1 MNRQRWR
8 TQGPQPAGQPNQFVR
23 RSLTVSCGLA
33 LSLAGL
39 SPAAASSPPEAI
51 LAQAGAALPPVAQ
64 APTEVV
70 TLYVDPAGVDSETNG
85 SSARP
90 FRTIS
95 YALQQASVPD
105 RVTVIQVQPGRYSA
119 DSGETFPLRLQ
130 PGIVLQGDEAAQ
142 GEQTLVVGGDRY
154 VTGLMGPQNIT
165 IVAADNSEIRG
176 LTITNPNTRGT
187 GVWVGSVNP
196 IAPLIRGNTFAEN
209 NRDGVF
215 VNGSAEPIIERN
227 RFVRNEDNGISL
239 VRRARG
245 IIRDN
250 EFVNMGFA
258 IVVGDS
264 AAPIIRGNQIR
275 ENIDGVVS
283 TTRSQP
289 LLQNNVIVS
298 NSRDGLV
305 AIGNANP
312 NLGTT
317 QIPGNNIILN
327 NGRFDIHNASRDNMM
342 AAVGNQSD
350 EDKVEGQVDFVAR
363 VIGFPDVQGHWAQTY
378 IEALV
383 AQDIIGGFPDGTY
396 QPNEPVTRAQFAA
409 ILNKAFALPP
419 KRQATDFVDVRR
431 DFWGYSAVQSAYQ
444 QGFLTGYP
452 GQIFSPSREIPR
464 LEVLV
469 SLTSGLELAGAEP
482 STLNKY
488 QDAADIPS
496 WATGAI
502 AAATEAD
509 LVVNYPAV
517 EQLNPSQQATRAD
530 VAAFVYQ
537 ALVQAGRAEP
547 VNSEYLVR

>member
-283 TTRSQP
+283 TTRSPP

>member
-350 EDKVEGQVDFVAR
+350 EDKVEGQVDF
-363 VIGFPDVQGHWAQTY
+363 PDVQGHWAQTY